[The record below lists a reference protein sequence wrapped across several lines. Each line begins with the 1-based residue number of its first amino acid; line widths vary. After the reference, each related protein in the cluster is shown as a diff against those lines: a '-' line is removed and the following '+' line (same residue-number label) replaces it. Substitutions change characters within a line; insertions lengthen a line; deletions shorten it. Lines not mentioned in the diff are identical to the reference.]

1 MSTKTVRKNLSK
13 NLLKLL
19 NSETNKATRKG
30 VSNQKPQ
37 LLFLEDLEFIND
49 TIKELIE
56 RKHISS
62 RTNTYIFEKQHLEW
76 ARGIAEHYQDFYLRN
91 NQTWKGGKTDFEN
104 TQAGMY
110 LKQDHPKEYKK
121 IIDGKAFIISSWG
134 ALSKCKEELVRGLVE
149 TSEKQM
155 KEILKRIDRGH
166 GAGSGIAV
174 SGMQQAMAANKLSKS
189 VTEEEFK
196 ELTGEFK
203 KHIDNAFKT
212 GEITA
217 KERNQIKS
225 VFVDYKNIVNPKTG
239 KVKTEFIPFITFQ
252 DKYTNRVTD
261 RQRESI
267 VLDIVR
273 DFFNKMGAGEL
284 ASMEGSPS
292 VRDKMFAAAMQPWLN
307 HTFKGLNPKITFDK
321 KTNPRGMKYKT
332 AGRTRPEKL
341 SVLGGGSLSLRKAKK
356 AVMPP
361 TKKEEPQRS
370 GLNITAILGLL
381 NQKLP
386 QQVANNMG
394 PPRLENVTGRF
405 AQSVRATD
413 IMQTPQGFPSI
424 GYTYAK
430 EPYQVYESTS
440 GSRFS
445 DPIRDPRPLIDAS
458 IREIVAQ
465 FGLGRLYTRRQ

>member
-1 MSTKTVRKNLSK
+1 MSSSAVREELAKD
-13 NLLKLL
+13 LLTLL
-19 NSETNKATRKG
+19 NKETNEATRAG
-30 VSNQKPQ
+30 VTTQKPQ

-49 TIKELIE
+49 TIRELIE

-76 ARGIAEHYQDFYLRN
+76 ARSIAEHYQDFYIRN
-91 NQTWKGGKTDFEN
+91 NQTWEGGASDLEN
-104 TQAGMY
+104 TQAGIY
-110 LKQDHPKEYKK
+110 LRDEHKKEYNK
-121 IIDGKAFIISSWG
+121 ILAGEAFIISSWG
-134 ALSKCKEELVRGLVE
+134 ALKKCKEELVRGLVE

-166 GAGSGIAV
+166 GAGSGVAV
-174 SGMQQAMAANKLSKS
+174 SGMQQAMAANRLSKS
-189 VTEEEFK
+189 VTEEE
-196 ELTGEFK
+196 LTGLTKEFK
-203 KHIDNAFKT
+203 NFVDDAFKT

-225 VFVDYKNIVNPKTG
+225 VFVDYKNIVDPGSG
-239 KVKTEFIPFITFQ
+239 KVKAEFIPFITFQ
-252 DKYTNRVTD
+252 DKYTNQVTD
-261 RQRESI
+261 RAREKV

-273 DFFNKMGAGEL
+273 KFYVKLGAGEL
-284 ASMEGSPS
+284 ASMDGSPS

-307 HTFKGLNPKITFDK
+307 HKFKGLNPKIKFDRE
-321 KTNPRGMKYKT
+321 TDPRGMKYKT
-332 AGRTRPEKL
+332 KGRTQPDKL
-341 SVLGGGSLSLRKAKK
+341 SARGGGTLSLRQAKK

-361 TKKEEPQRS
+361 AKKETPQRS

-386 QQVANNMG
+386 QQVAGNMG
-394 PPRLENVTGRF
+394 SPKLENISGRF

-445 DPIRDPRPLIDAS
+445 DPIRDPRPLIDTS

>member
-1 MSTKTVRKNLSK
+1 MSSSAVREKLAK
-13 NLLKLL
+13 DLLTLL
-19 NSETNKATRKG
+19 NSETNKATRAG
-30 VSNQKPQ
+30 VTTQKPQ
-37 LLFLEDLEFIND
+37 LLFLEDLEFINN
-49 TIKELIE
+49 TIKELIA
-56 RKHISS
+56 RKHISA

-76 ARGIAEHYQDFYLRN
+76 ARGIAEGYQDFYLRN
-91 NQTWKGGKTDFEN
+91 NQSWENGGSDLEN
-104 TQAGMY
+104 TEAGLY
-110 LKQDHPKEYKK
+110 LRDEHEKEYNK
-121 IIDGKAFIISSWG
+121 ILAGEAFILSSWG
-134 ALSKCKEELVRGLVE
+134 ALSRCKEELVRGLVD

-155 KEILKRIDRGH
+155 KKILERIDRGH
-166 GAGSGIAV
+166 GAGSGVAV
-174 SGMQQAMAANKLSKS
+174 SGMQQAMAANKLSQS
-189 VTEEEFK
+189 VTKKQLENLTKEF
-196 ELTGEFK
+196 EAY
-203 KHIDNAFKT
+203 IDNSFET
-212 GEITA
+212 GEITV

-225 VFVDYKNIVNPKTG
+225 VFIDYQNIVDPKTG

-261 RQRESI
+261 RARESA

-273 DFFNKMGAGEL
+273 GFFVKLGAGEL
-284 ASMEGSPS
+284 TSMKGSPS

-307 HTFKGLNPKITFDK
+307 HKFKGLNPQVKFDK
-321 KTNPRGMKYKT
+321 NTDPRKMQYKT
-332 AGRTRPEKL
+332 KGRTRPEKL
-341 SVLGGGSLSLRKAKK
+341 SALGGGSLSLRKAKK

-370 GLNITAILGLL
+370 GLNISAILVIL

-386 QQVANNMG
+386 QQVAGNMG
-394 PPRLENVTGRF
+394 SPKLENISGRF

-445 DPIRDPRPLIDAS
+445 DPIRDPRPLIDTS

>member
-1 MSTKTVRKNLSK
+1 
-13 NLLKLL
+13 
-19 NSETNKATRKG
+19 
-30 VSNQKPQ
+30 
-37 LLFLEDLEFIND
+37 
-49 TIKELIE
+49 
-56 RKHISS
+56 
-62 RTNTYIFEKQHLEW
+62 
-76 ARGIAEHYQDFYLRN
+76 
-91 NQTWKGGKTDFEN
+91 
-104 TQAGMY
+104 
-110 LKQDHPKEYKK
+110 
-121 IIDGKAFIISSWG
+121 
-134 ALSKCKEELVRGLVE
+134 
-149 TSEKQM
+149 
-155 KEILKRIDRGH
+155 
-166 GAGSGIAV
+166 
-174 SGMQQAMAANKLSKS
+174 
-189 VTEEEFK
+189 
-196 ELTGEFK
+196 
-203 KHIDNAFKT
+203 
-212 GEITA
+212 
-217 KERNQIKS
+217 
-225 VFVDYKNIVNPKTG
+225 
-239 KVKTEFIPFITFQ
+239 
-252 DKYTNRVTD
+252 
-261 RQRESI
+261 
-267 VLDIVR
+267 
-273 DFFNKMGAGEL
+273 
-284 ASMEGSPS
+284 MEGSPS

>member
-1 MSTKTVRKNLSK
+1 MSDKNVRKKISK
-13 NLLKLL
+13 SLLKLL
-19 NSETNKATRKG
+19 NSETNKATRKR
-30 VSNQKPQ
+30 VSKQKPQ

-49 TIKELIE
+49 TIRELIE

-76 ARGIAEHYQDFYLRN
+76 ARSIAEHYQDFYVRN
-91 NQTWKGGKTDFEN
+91 NQTWKGGATDLEN
-104 TQAGMY
+104 TQAGIY
-110 LKQDHPKEYKK
+110 LRDEHPKEYKK
-121 IIDGKAFIISSWG
+121 IVDGKAFIISSWG

-174 SGMQQAMAANKLSKS
+174 SGMQQAMAANRLSKS
-189 VTEEEFK
+189 VTEEEFR
-196 ELTGEFK
+196 ELTGEFEE
-203 KHIDNAFKT
+203 HIDNAFKT

-225 VFVDYKNIVNPKTG
+225 VFVDYKNIVDPKSG

-261 RQRESI
+261 QAREKV

-292 VRDKMFAAAMQPWLN
+292 VRDKMFAAALQPWLN
-307 HTFKGLNPKITFDK
+307 HKFKGLNPKIKFDK
-321 KTNPRGMKYKT
+321 NINPRNMKYKT
-332 AGRTRPEKL
+332 AGRTRPEQTA
-341 SVLGGGSLSLRKAKK
+341 VLGGGALSLRQAKK
-356 AVMPP
+356 VAMP
-361 TKKEEPQRS
+361 TGKREEPQRS
-370 GLNITAILGLL
+370 GVNITAIMGML

-386 QQVANNMG
+386 QQVADNMG
-394 PPRLENVTGRF
+394 APRLENVTGRF
-405 AQSVRATD
+405 AQSVRVTD
-413 IMQTPQGFPSI
+413 IMRTPQGFPSI

-440 GSRFS
+440 GTRFS
-445 DPIRDPRPLIDAS
+445 DPIRDPRPLIDVS
-458 IREIVAQ
+458 IRELVAQ